1 MNKTDK
7 ATHNS
12 FSNIMNEEQWQ
23 GVDSR
28 FRLVSV
34 AVLRAKQLL
43 HGSRPRIDV
52 DPKRSKNTS
61 IALEEVKQGLVPYTI
76 NDKERAGDADK
87 KSVEAVTS

>member
-7 ATHNS
+7 TTHNS

-43 HGSRPRIDV
+43 HGSRPRIEV
-52 DPKRSKNTS
+52 DLKRSKNTS

-76 NDKERAGDADK
+76 NDKDRAVGGDEK
-87 KSVEAVTS
+87 LVEAVTR

>member
-7 ATHNS
+7 NTHNS

-34 AVLRAKQLL
+34 AVLRTKQLL
-43 HGSRPRIDV
+43 HGSRPRIEV

-76 NDKERAGDADK
+76 NDKERAGSGDEK
-87 KSVEAVTS
+87 LVETVAP